1 MRIKICMLL
10 LASLPATVSAQT
22 LEECQEAASRN
33 YPLIR
38 QYDLISNTT
47 ELTVSNISK
56 GWLPQV
62 SLTAQA
68 TYQSDVTAF
77 PDELQAIYQQAGI
90 KMEGL
95 KKDQYRVGID
105 INQTLFDGGSIKSQK
120 ETARA
125 QGALETAQ
133 NDVTMYGIRQRVI
146 EMYFGLLLMDEQIQL
161 NNDLQA
167 LLSSS
172 EKKLA
177 SMFKNG
183 TAAECDYLSVKAERL
198 HAEQQQSALQSQRD
212 QLARML
218 SVFCGIEV
226 SHPTLPQ
233 STDLSSSST
242 DNNLLAFNKH
252 PELRL
257 ADARLH
263 LADVQEKSLN
273 SLLMPRVSLFAQGYY
288 GYPGMNLFEDMMGR
302 QWSWNGLVGARLS
315 WNIGALYTRKNDKA
329 KIQQMREQAVNYRD
343 VFLFN
348 NQLEQMQYDEQ
359 TARYRQQ
366 MAADEEI
373 VSLRSAVRKAAES
386 KLAHGIIDVNALIK
400 EINNEN
406 AARVQQSIH
415 EIEMWKSFFIRE
427 LKGS

>member
-1 MRIKICMLL
+1 M
-10 LASLPATVSAQT
+10 
-22 LEECQEAASRN
+22 
-33 YPLIR
+33 
-38 QYDLISNTT
+38 
-47 ELTVSNISK
+47 
-56 GWLPQV
+56 
-62 SLTAQA
+62 
-68 TYQSDVTAF
+68 
-77 PDELQAIYQQAGI
+77 
-90 KMEGL
+90 
-95 KKDQYRVGID
+95 
-105 INQTLFDGGSIKSQK
+105 
-120 ETARA
+120 
-125 QGALETAQ
+125 
-133 NDVTMYGIRQRVI
+133 
-146 EMYFGLLLMDEQIQL
+146 
-161 NNDLQA
+161 
-167 LLSSS
+167 
-172 EKKLA
+172 
-177 SMFKNG
+177 
-183 TAAECDYLSVKAERL
+183 
-198 HAEQQQSALQSQRD
+198 
-212 QLARML
+212 
-218 SVFCGIEV
+218 FCGIEV